1 MSTLPSDKDIDDA
14 CRRRAGEDPRYA
26 TAWALLQVATAL
38 RSLGSPEAAT
48 ARAIQ
53 HVARKLDELASAVHG
68 VAGSIDAKD

>member
-1 MSTLPSDKDIDDA
+1 MTTLPSDKDIEDA

-26 TAWALLQVATAL
+26 TAWALLQVAAAL

-53 HVARKLDELASAVHG
+53 HVARQLGEVRSA
-68 VAGSIDAKD
+68 IDIAAESLG